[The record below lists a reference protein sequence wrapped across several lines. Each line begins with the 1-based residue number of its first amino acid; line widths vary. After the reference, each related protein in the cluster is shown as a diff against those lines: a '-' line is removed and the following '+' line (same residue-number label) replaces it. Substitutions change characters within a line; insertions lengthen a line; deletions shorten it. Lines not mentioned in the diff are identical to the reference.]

1 MDNIPLTPIEID
13 TENLTQENV
22 DGQDSDNAFIA
33 LKSWRA
39 KNKDR
44 LTIGTLNINSIPNKI
59 DDLRTLISDNLDIL
73 VVEETKI
80 DDTFS
85 DESIKISGFKH
96 KPFRRDR
103 KRGGGGI
110 VTYIRED
117 IPSKVLNLVSIP
129 DDIEGIF
136 IEINLR
142 KAKWLIF
149 ATYLPPWQD
158 KSYYFDN
165 IAKALDVYGAKYENM
180 ILVGDFNTKES
191 EQVFSDF
198 IYEQDLHNIVSF
210 PTCFKSVENPS
221 TIDLF
226 LTNRPKCFQN
236 TIGFSTGLSDFH
248 KLVATSFKMNFSKS
262 KPIERTYRDM
272 KHFDRE
278 VFRSDLISEISK
290 IGSDYNVF
298 DDTFNKVLDKHAP
311 IKTKLLRANHKP
323 YVTKAMRKAIM
334 KRSELATKYRRS
346 PTDENLKA
354 WKKHKN
360 YCSNLYKKER
370 KNYYESLDMN
380 NLTDNKK
387 FWDTIKPIFSNKAK
401 GSSNITLVED
411 KKLIT
416 SEKEVAETLNKHF
429 IESVRKLVENDSS
442 SAYITENS
450 TKTDPISKIIDKFR
464 YHPSILSIKKNV
476 KSMKFSFEHFSEEDI
491 ATEIKKFDSKKSSTG
506 IPIKSLKEN
515 SDILSGK
522 LKDIL
527 NNCLDQGIFPDRLKL
542 ADISPIFKADDSSIK
557 KNYRPVSVLNTISKL
572 FEKLI
577 NKQFV
582 SYIENHLSQYLCGYR
597 KGYSTQYAL
606 LSLLEKWKQ
615 CRDKNGFSAAILM
628 DLSKAFDTINHDLLI
643 AKLHC
648 YGIEDD
654 SLKLLWNYLKNRWQ
668 RTKINAT
675 YSSWAELL
683 YGVPQGSILG
693 PLLFNIYI
701 NDLFFEVDDTS
712 ICNFADDTTP
722 HASGDV
728 LKDVMI
734 QLEHDSNTLLDW
746 FRDNFMTLNEGKCHL
761 LVCGHK
767 HECMFANIGSTRIW
781 EEYSAKLLGIHI
793 DRDLSFQNHVRI
805 LCKSAGRKISMMAR
819 IAKYLSVSKRKIL
832 MKTFFESLFNYCPL
846 IWMFC
851 GRTLNK
857 KINTLHE
864 RALRIAYND
873 YTSSFDALLD
883 KDSSVTI
890 HQRNLRCLAIEMF
903 KINNKLSPPFICD
916 LIQES
921 TCRYHTRS
929 HFTITETENGTIT
942 KEKNVMSIPKANKV
956 KTV

>member
-1 MDNIPLTPIEID
+1 
-13 TENLTQENV
+13 
-22 DGQDSDNAFIA
+22 
-33 LKSWRA
+33 
-39 KNKDR
+39 
-44 LTIGTLNINSIPNKI
+44 
-59 DDLRTLISDNLDIL
+59 
-73 VVEETKI
+73 
-80 DDTFS
+80 
-85 DESIKISGFKH
+85 
-96 KPFRRDR
+96 
-103 KRGGGGI
+103 
-110 VTYIRED
+110 
-117 IPSKVLNLVSIP
+117 
-129 DDIEGIF
+129 
-136 IEINLR
+136 
-142 KAKWLIF
+142 
-149 ATYLPPWQD
+149 
-158 KSYYFDN
+158 
-165 IAKALDVYGAKYENM
+165 M

-262 KPIERTYRDM
+262 KPIARTYRDM

-334 KRSELATKYRRS
+334 KRSELASKYRRS
-346 PTDENLKA
+346 PTDENLNA

-416 SEKEVAETLNKHF
+416 SEKDVAETLNKHF

-506 IPIKSLKEN
+506 IPIKFLKEN

-542 ADISPIFKADDSSIK
+542 ADISPIFKADDSSVK

-628 DLSKAFDTINHDLLI
+628 DLSKAFDTINHDFLI

-668 RTKINAT
+668 RTKINTT

-942 KEKNVMSIPKANKV
+942 EEKNVMSIPKANKV
-956 KTV
+956 KMGIESFSFIGPKLWNTLSEELKNTKSLVSFKSKLKNWKFINCPCSICKTYIAGVGYLD